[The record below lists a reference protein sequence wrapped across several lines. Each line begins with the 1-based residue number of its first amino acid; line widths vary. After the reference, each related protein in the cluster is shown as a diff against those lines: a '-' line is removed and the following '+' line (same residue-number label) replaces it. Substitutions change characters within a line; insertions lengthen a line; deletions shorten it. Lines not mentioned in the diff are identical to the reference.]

1 MYNYNN
7 FQPPQQIMKSVA
19 ILLVA
24 GLLSL
29 VQTPLGSS
37 SLRAEPTTYARF
49 GRTSVQWDPVFNS
62 ILNSFGINIE
72 LVLPAFFVPERN
84 VFRFPICGGAVDL
97 AQLNGE
103 ITHAGGLRF
112 VQNDRVLSI
121 TDFNLGIP
129 RADEF
134 SPRTRPL
141 TALFTADHSLI
152 GRDDLFVLDF
162 TNAESVLTFP
172 TLTVQRVFM
181 TNVVARFSEFG
192 AQQFNQ
198 IFGTIFSSSTIV
210 GEFTIKLYTSD
221 EL

>member
-1 MYNYNN
+1 
-7 FQPPQQIMKSVA
+7 MKSLA
-19 ILLVA
+19 ILLA
-24 GLLSL
+24 AAFLGL
-29 VQTPLGSS
+29 VQSPIGSS
-37 SLRAEPTTYARF
+37 SLRAEPTTYAYF
-49 GRTSVQWDPVFNS
+49 GRTSVQLDPVFS
-62 ILNSFGINIE
+62 SVISSFGINIE
-72 LVLPAFFVPERN
+72 LVRPAFFVPERD

-103 ITHAGGLRF
+103 LTHAGGLRF

-121 TDFNLGIP
+121 TDFHLRIP
-129 RADEF
+129 QADEF

-162 TNAESVLTFP
+162 TDAESLVTFP

-181 TNVVARFSEFG
+181 THVVARFTEFG

-210 GEFTIKLYTSD
+210 GEFTIKVYTSD